1 MPSIPERLKYPMK
14 ILVIGSGGREHTLCW
29 KIAQSPKVEKIY
41 CIPGNAGIA
50 EHWETAPVNADNI
63 DNVLSYARAAGID
76 FTVVGPEAPLVD
88 GIVDRFQEAGLKIFG
103 PNSAAA
109 LLEGDKAFAKE
120 IMAENDIPTAEFRV
134 CTDYYSALEAVM
146 ERGFPIVIKVAGL
159 AAGKGVFIVK
169 SASEVEQILT
179 AIFKEKKFG
188 HEGNAVVV
196 EKCLHG
202 EEISVFALTD
212 GEDYILLPHSQDHKR
227 IGEND
232 TGPNTGG
239 MGAYAPAPVGTPE
252 VIKSVEDRVI
262 RPLLKAMKKRG
273 TPYRGLLYTGIILTD
288 EGPSVLEFNC
298 RFGDPETQCVLPLVK
313 PDLLELLIAT
323 VQDGGIAEWKEAHN
337 GEVISSPDEYA
348 ACVILAA
355 EGYPGTYEKGKI
367 ITGLNQDFEDSVIFH
382 AGTKIEN
389 KEVLTNGGRVL
400 GVTGMGGTLGAALT
414 KAYSAARKIEFEGKY
429 YRRDIGQKAL
439 RK

>member
-1 MPSIPERLKYPMK
+1 MK

-76 FTVVGPEAPLVD
+76 LTVVGPEAPLVD

-202 EEISVFALTD
+202 EEISVFAVVAARAYGCCGDRLQRT
-212 GEDYILLPHSQDHKR
+212 GKR
-227 IGEND
+227 
-232 TGPNTGG
+232 
-239 MGAYAPAPVGTPE
+239 
-252 VIKSVEDRVI
+252 
-262 RPLLKAMKKRG
+262 L
-273 TPYRGLLYTGIILTD
+273 
-288 EGPSVLEFNC
+288 
-298 RFGDPETQCVLPLVK
+298 
-313 PDLLELLIAT
+313 
-323 VQDGGIAEWKEAHN
+323 
-337 GEVISSPDEYA
+337 
-348 ACVILAA
+348 
-355 EGYPGTYEKGKI
+355 
-367 ITGLNQDFEDSVIFH
+367 
-382 AGTKIEN
+382 
-389 KEVLTNGGRVL
+389 RVL
-400 GVTGMGGTLGAALT
+400 GWPALHGGDLDPHGCGARQHLSPWFGPRLLAGVRYLRLGVFLAGFWT
-414 KAYSAARKIEFEGKY
+414 NAR
-429 YRRDIGQKAL
+429 
-439 RK
+439 